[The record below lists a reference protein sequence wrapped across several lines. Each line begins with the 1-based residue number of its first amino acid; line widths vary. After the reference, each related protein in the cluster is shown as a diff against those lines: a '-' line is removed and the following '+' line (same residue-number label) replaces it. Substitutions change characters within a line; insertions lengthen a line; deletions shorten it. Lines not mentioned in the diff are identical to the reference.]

1 VAKWDCL
8 LSPTRQ
14 LHRSPPGIPV
24 HGSVAE
30 TGYPRN
36 DVLTGNAA
44 TAVCRRVRDRLADRT
59 GMPLNAAMT
68 ASGGGND
75 DGASVRIHG
84 DAGSLDRGREHR
96 MRLDPEPAQ
105 VLAADE
111 HVG

>member
-1 VAKWDCL
+1 VVRTFDELVAVLRDQAPWSATGARYRSFRRTFCSLEDGHATDL
-8 LSPTRQ
+8 V
-14 LHRSPPGIPV
+14 LH
-24 HGSVAE
+24 
-30 TGYPRN
+30 
-36 DVLTGNAA
+36 L
-44 TAVCRRVRDRLADRT
+44 LADRT

-84 DAGSLDRGREHR
+84 DACSLDRGRERR